1 MNARIALFAA
11 LPALALSACSYERPA
26 ERPPVS
32 PAAEVIGEPR
42 NCISLTQIRATR
54 VRDDYTIDFEGP
66 GNKVWRNTLTNR
78 CPGLTSQDAFTYKT
92 SLSQLCSN
100 EIIYVLDRVGG
111 ELQRGAG
118 CGLGPFVPVKLAK
131 D

>member
-1 MNARIALFAA
+1 M
-11 LPALALSACSYERPA
+11 
-26 ERPPVS
+26 
-32 PAAEVIGEPR
+32 
-42 NCISLTQIRATR
+42 
-54 VRDDYTIDFEGP
+54 
-66 GNKVWRNTLTNR
+66 TNR
-78 CPGLTSQDAFTYKT
+78 CSGLTSQDAFTYKT

-118 CGLGPFVPVKLAK
+118 CGLGPFVPVKLVK